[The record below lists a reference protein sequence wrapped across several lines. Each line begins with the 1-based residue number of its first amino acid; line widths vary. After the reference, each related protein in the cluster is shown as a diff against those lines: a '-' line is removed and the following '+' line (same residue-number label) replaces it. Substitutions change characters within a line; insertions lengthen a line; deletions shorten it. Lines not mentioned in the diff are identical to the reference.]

1 VNPEQIRARIR
12 ELLAQRAT
20 HERTLSYAL
29 TTIHTDTVAAE
40 ARADAEATARTERAA
55 IVTIDADLDQQQ
67 TALRDALDEQT
78 RQANAANLRAELG
91 DGTGRQQGG
100 AHVTHEQRTYTP
112 ERDRRGEASFFVDA
126 FRSQMLGDV
135 TAMSRLQRHAQEIE
149 VERAAGNDGTTTRA
163 VSTGSFGGLVVPQY
177 LVDLAAAIIR
187 TGRAVANTITNLPL
201 PDQGMSLIIPRGTTG
216 AAVAS
221 QATENSALQNTDE
234 VWANLTVPV
243 ATIGGQQD
251 VSRQSLERG
260 MPGIDAIVYADLARA
275 YHAELDRQVI
285 AGSGASNQM
294 LGMLNTGGVSQSTA
308 FAAAP
313 TAGNINRKIAG
324 AVAGIAGAGVGIDP
338 GLIAMNPRRWGFLTA
353 EVDTTGRPL
362 LGIEGNGA
370 MNALGI
376 NQQPGSYSAGS
387 DPEDPRPVRT
397 VGTMQGIPV
406 ITDANIPTNVGT
418 NVEDVIPVYDPDVAI
433 LWEDGDGQP
442 RQLRFEQTLGQ
453 NLTVK
458 LVIYGYAAFTA
469 GRYPQAVAKVG
480 GVDAT
485 AGQGL
490 VAPTF

>member
-20 HERTLSYAL
+20 HEQA
-29 TTIHTDTVAAE
+29 ITDTRQAVGDGQPTAE
-40 ARADAEATARTERAA
+40 QVTALRGARDAIVGVDAE
-55 IVTIDADLDQQQ
+55 LDQQQ
-67 TALRDALDEQT
+67 TALREALDEQT
-78 RQANAANLRAELG
+78 RNANAAHLRAELG
-91 DGTGRQQGG
+91 GGTDRAQGG
-100 AHVTHEQRTYTP
+100 ARVTAEQRTYTP
-112 ERDRRGEASFFVDA
+112 ERDRRGEVSFFVDA
-126 FRSQMLGDV
+126 FRSMQMGDV
-135 TAMSRLQRHAQEIE
+135 NALGRLQRHAQEIE
-149 VERAAGNDGTTTRA
+149 VELRAGNEPQTRA
-163 VSTGSFGGLVVPQY
+163 VTTGGFGGLVVPQY
-177 LVDLAAAIIR
+177 LVDMAAAIIR
-187 TGRAVANTITNLPL
+187 TGRAVANTVGSLPL
-201 PDQGMSLIIPRGTTG
+201 PEQGMSLIIPRGTTG
-216 AAVAS
+216 AAVSS

-260 MPGIDAIVYADLARA
+260 MPGIDQIVYADLARA

-285 AGSGASNQM
+285 TGSGASGQL
-294 LGMLNTGGVSQSTA
+294 LGFLNTASIAAATA
-308 FAAAP
+308 FGAAP
-313 TAGNINRKIAG
+313 TAANINRKIAG
-324 AVAGIAGAGVGIDP
+324 AVATIAGAGVGLDP
-338 GLIAMNPRRWGFLTA
+338 GIIAANPRRWGFLSA

-362 LGIEGNGA
+362 LGIDGQGGS

-376 NQQPGSYSAGS
+376 NQQPGSYSGGNNP
-387 DPEDPRPVRT
+387 DDPRPVRT
-397 VGTMQGIPV
+397 VGSVQGLPV
-406 ITDANIPTNVGT
+406 VTDGNIPTNVGT
-418 NVEDVIPVYDPDVAI
+418 NLEDVVLVYDPDVAL

-469 GRYPQAVAKVG
+469 GRYPQAVAKIG
-480 GVDAT
+480 GLDTV